1 MDVEELVNELISQS
15 KAYDAMWD
23 EFMAV
28 GLKMCSSS
36 LAGFSA
42 ERGSAAGP
50 RLEPAG
56 SSKSGANR
64 SVGYCNGSAAA
75 TGADSS
81 SAQGMPSKARV
92 SQPSTSRKGAQ
103 QMPSQ
108 LLDQGATGHP
118 VPDMGGQAATASTT
132 EATAKPQAVQSPPAE
147 SAAQDL
153 TKQDRNAGHGK
164 GSLPPDMNDIPG
176 LIAWAKERMAEE
188 DKAAQAGNQKA
199 APKEAP
205 EQSELALAAQE
216 AKQAR
221 KQAKRARQRAR
232 KAQGTAAGADGKVCS
247 CLCLCVTSPCLA
259 KLKGCIL
266 CESPVPGVQ

>member
-56 SSKSGANR
+56 SSRSGANR
-64 SVGYCNGSAAA
+64 SAGYCNGYAAA
-75 TGADSS
+75 TGPESPS
-81 SAQGMPSKARV
+81 VQSMPSKAQV

-118 VPDMGGQAATASTT
+118 VPDMGGQAATASMT
-132 EATAKPQAVQSPPAE
+132 EATAKTRAVQSPPAG
-147 SAAQDL
+147 SAAQNL
-153 TKQDRNAGHGK
+153 TRQERLARYRE
-164 GSLPPDMNDIPG
+164 GSMLPDVTDIHDMR
-176 LIAWAKERMAEE
+176 AWAAERLAQENM
-188 DKAAQAGNQKA
+188 AAQAKGQEA
-199 APKEAP
+199 APEEAQ
-205 EQSELALAAQE
+205 EQSSPELAVQE
-216 AKQAR
+216 AKQTKR
-221 KQAKRARQRAR
+221 QAKRAKQRAR
-232 KAQGTAAGADGKVCS
+232 KALGTAAGADGKVCS
-247 CLCLCVTSPCLA
+247 CLWLCVTTSRLDD
-259 KLKGCIL
+259 LKSCMICAL
-266 CESPVPGVQ
+266 P

>member
-23 EFMAV
+23 KFMAV

-56 SSKSGANR
+56 SSKSGA
-64 SVGYCNGSAAA
+64 SCSAGYCNGSAAA
-75 TGADSS
+75 TVADSS
-81 SAQGMPSKARV
+81 SAQAMPSKAQV
-92 SQPSTSRKGAQ
+92 SQPSKSCKGTQ

-108 LLDQGATGHP
+108 LLDQGAMGYP
-118 VPDMGGQAATASTT
+118 VPDMGGQAATASMT
-132 EATAKPQAVQSPPAE
+132 EATAKTQAVQSPPAE

-199 APKEAP
+199 APEKAP
-205 EQSELALAAQE
+205 EQSSPELAAQE
-216 AKQAR
+216 AKQTKR
-221 KQAKRARQRAR
+221 QAKRAKQRAR
-232 KAQGTAAGADGKVCS
+232 KALGTAAGADGKVCS
-247 CLCLCVTSPCLA
+247 CLWLCVTTSCLGR
-259 KLKGCIL
+259 LKGCIL
-266 CESPVPGVQ
+266 CA